1 MSENQIG
8 MNGLERELEERKVR
22 ALRRGHSVNSLITVM
37 NFRNFNY
44 CMTFKISF
52 ASFFSRI
59 LHLLLSF
66 LKG

>member
-37 NFRNFNY
+37 NFRI
-44 CMTFKISF
+44 ISII
-52 ASFFSRI
+52 A
-59 LHLLLSF
+59 
-66 LKG
+66 

>member
-1 MSENQIG
+1 MSENQID

-22 ALRRGHSVNSLITVM
+22 ALRCGHSVNSLMAVM
-37 NFRNFNY
+37 NFCNFNY
-44 CMTFKISF
+44 CIIFKISF
-52 ASFFSRI
+52 VSFFSRI

>member
-22 ALRRGHSVNSLITVM
+22 AFRRGHSVNSL
-37 NFRNFNY
+37 NDCYELNFNY
-44 CMTFKISF
+44 CIIFKISF
-52 ASFFSRI
+52 VSFFSRI

>member
-44 CMTFKISF
+44 CMISF